1 MELKGTVLVISERYD
16 RGKLTLRD
24 LVIQTS
30 EKYPQTI
37 KIDFLGNNCDLL
49 DSISLLQ
56 EVSVSINIKGREWQD
71 PRTQETKY
79 FNSIQGWKI
88 EKILDL

>member
-1 MELKGTVLVISERYD
+1 MELKGTALVISERYD
-16 RGKLTLRD
+16 RGQLTLRD
-24 LVIQTS
+24 LVIQTQ

-49 DSISLLQ
+49 DKISLLD
-56 EVSVSINIKGREWQD
+56 EISVSINIKGREWMD
-71 PRTQETKY
+71 PKTNVTKY

-88 EKILDL
+88 EKIDTI